1 MRGRVRGIIMN
12 NTLNADNILSNL
24 PPEINSIFSPI
35 AIFPTIDSTNNY
47 LLQLPETQKRS
58 GYVCLAETQTAGRG
72 RLGRTWLSPAN
83 ENIYMSL
90 LWKMPIEKRSGLS
103 LIVGMA
109 VLECLKNS
117 GMASAKIKWPNDIT
131 LNGKKLAGILIE
143 AVGDYVVI
151 GIGINAN
158 MTHANDITQAWTS
171 IAQEIGT
178 VDRNKVVAEL
188 FYFLQK
194 ELNQFETQGL
204 KPTQE
209 IWSSVDALNNLNIT
223 IEQNGIFH
231 EGIAKGIN
239 EQGALLLQT
248 PSGLKPFY
256 SGEITKL
263 HMDIDS

>member
-1 MRGRVRGIIMN
+1 M
-12 NTLNADNILSNL
+12 LNAASISEKLHT
-24 PPEINSIFSPI
+24 EIHSIFSPI
-35 AIFPTIDSTNNY
+35 EIFPTIDSTNNH
-47 LLQLPETQKRS
+47 LLQLPDTQKHS

-72 RLGRTWLSPAN
+72 RLGRTWVSPAN
-83 ENIYMSL
+83 ENIYISI
-90 LWKMPIEKRSGLS
+90 LWKIPIEKRYGLS

-117 GMASAKIKWPNDIT
+117 GIASAKIKWPNDIT
-131 LNGKKLAGILIE
+131 LNGKKLAGVLIE

-171 IAQEIGT
+171 IAQEIGM

-188 FYFLQK
+188 LYFLQK

-209 IWSSVDALNNLNIT
+209 IWSSVDALNNQNIT

-231 EGIAKGIN
+231 EGIAKGISQ
-239 EQGALLLQT
+239 QGALLLQT

-263 HMDIDS
+263 HQNN